1 YIEPTGRSVMGG
13 LFFWSSLCGRLSV
26 FCLLSSVFCLLS
38 SVFCLLSSVCLF
50 VNAFFWMQKDDIF
63 IYSYLFPAKGDI

>member
-1 YIEPTGRSVMGG
+1 MGG
-13 LFFWSSLCGRLSV
+13 LFLLVKPMWQAFCLLSSV

-50 VNAFFWMQKDDIF
+50 VNAFFWMQKDGIF
-63 IYSYLFPAKGDI
+63 IYAYLFPAKGDI

>member
-1 YIEPTGRSVMGG
+1 MDG
-13 LFFWSSLCGRLSV
+13 LFLLVKPIVVKPVWQA

-63 IYSYLFPAKGDI
+63 IYAYIFPAKGDI